1 MVGIHTA
8 PRVLLRLLGVLLAMT
23 ALAVVGAP
31 ALGIDAAQASP
42 ATPKLIFGMGDEIA
56 TAESTHIFKAAPIDM
71 VTSWYNN
78 SGDLSWMQGYAST
91 DQVEQ
96 VYAQGKANELVVDLS
111 SDPSYALSAQFQA
124 NLATLVS
131 IFKGNGPAY
140 GPLYV
145 VLFTEFDTYEP
156 ADNATYI
163 PQLMTAYKQA
173 VTVVHNAYAQAKVA
187 LGLGGY
193 NWSSSPTATTNLSM
207 ETAAIQDSDFVA
219 VQAMQDCTNEDQLEN
234 GVRASIAQLSAFGK
248 PIMISYMNL
257 WGGTVSCQTSA
268 MSTFEKDILNTST
281 LSTLTS
287 EGLFALGFRVAPD
300 IDHPGAAHRQA
311 VADIDLYNSGSEIT
325 LPPWPTG

>member
-1 MVGIHTA
+1 M
-8 PRVLLRLLGVLLAMT
+8 
-23 ALAVVGAP
+23 LAVVVPP
-31 ALGIDAAQASP
+31 ALGIDAAQAST

-56 TAESTHIFKAAPIDM
+56 TAESTKIFKAAPINM

-78 SGDLSWMQGYAST
+78 AGDLSWMHGYAAT

-96 VYAQGKANELVVDLS
+96 VYAQGKANELVIDLS
-111 SDPSYALSAQFQA
+111 SDPSYALSSQFQTD
-124 NLATLVS
+124 LATLIS

-163 PQLMTAYKQA
+163 PQLMTAYMQDVK
-173 VTVVHNAYAQAKVA
+173 VIHNVYSQAKVA

-193 NWSSSPTATTNLSM
+193 NWSSSTTTTTDLSM
-207 ETAAIQDSDFVA
+207 EAAAIQDSDFVA
-219 VQAMQDCTNEDQLEN
+219 VQAMQDCTNEGQLEN
-234 GVRASIAQLSAFGK
+234 EIHASMAQLSSFSK

-257 WGGTVSCQTSA
+257 WGNSVKCETSA

-281 LSTLTS
+281 LSILTS

-311 VADIDLYNSGSEIT
+311 VADVALYSSGSQIT

>member
-1 MVGIHTA
+1 MIGIGGRPGALRRALGALVAVT
-8 PRVLLRLLGVLLAMT
+8 LLTVVVPPAM
-23 ALAVVGAP
+23 
-31 ALGIDAAQASP
+31 GIDAAQAST
-42 ATPKLIFGMGDEIA
+42 ATPRLIFGMGDEIS
-56 TAESTHIFKAAPIDM
+56 TAQSSKIVKAAPINM

-78 SGDLSWMQGYAST
+78 SGDLDWMQGYAAT

-111 SDPSYALSAQFQA
+111 SDPSYALSAQFQT
-124 NLATLVS
+124 NLATLIS

-156 ADNATYI
+156 ADNASYI
-163 PQLMTAYKQA
+163 PQLMTAYEAA
-173 VTVVHNAYAQAKVA
+173 VTVVHKAYSQAKVA

-193 NWSSSPTATTNLSM
+193 NWSSSPTGTTDLSM
-207 ETAAIQDSDFVA
+207 ETAAIKDSDFVA
-219 VQAMQDCTNEDQLEN
+219 VQAMQDCTNEGQLEN
-234 GVRASIAQLSAFGK
+234 EVHASIAQLSSFGK
-248 PIMISYMNL
+248 PIMISYMKL
-257 WGGTVSCQTSA
+257 WGGSVPCQTSA

-287 EGLFALGFRVAPD
+287 EGLFALGFRVGPD
-300 IDHPGAAHRQA
+300 IDHPGPAHKQA
-311 VADIDLYNSGSEIT
+311 VADIDLYSSGSDIT